1 MSEHANDNYDLAND
15 ALCGAQEIADFLRK
29 AQGGKLRANRR
40 AVYHLVNT
48 SRLPTY
54 RLGGKIW
61 ARKSVLLK
69 WIEDQEARSMA
80 EPRKRA

>member
-1 MSEHANDNYDLAND
+1 MSEHANENYNLADD
-15 ALCGAQEIADFLRK
+15 ALCGAQEIAEFLRK
-29 AQGGKLRANRR
+29 AQRGKLKASRR
-40 AVYHLVNT
+40 AVYHLVRT

-69 WIEDQEARSMA
+69 WIEQQEARSMA
-80 EPRKRA
+80 DTRKSA